1 MGIIETLENIKF
13 LDIPLFNWS
22 TFSVLFLR
30 YAITVIV
37 TTILVRLY
45 YKFSKNKE
53 FLFTFF
59 AFNTLIFFMVYM
71 MNNVDV
77 GIGFGFGLF
86 AVFSILRYRTITVHI
101 KEMTY
106 LFMVI
111 TVAVINALITPNFSY
126 IELFLANGLIIAMTY
141 LLEKL
146 MVRQTLSVYDVI
158 YEKIENITPENRGAL
173 EKDLRERTGLNI
185 TDIEIRNI
193 DFLRDVVNIKLYYD
207 QNDQPGVKHSID
219 E

>member
-1 MGIIETLENIKF
+1 MGVIEALESARF
-13 LDIPLFNWS
+13 LDIPILNAESFSILF
-22 TFSVLFLR
+22 VR
-30 YAITVIV
+30 YTINAVITA
-37 TTILVRLY
+37 ILVNLY
-45 YKFSKNKE
+45 YRFSKNKE

-71 MNNVDV
+71 MNSVDV

-111 TVAVINALITPNFSY
+111 TIAVMNALITQEFSY
-126 IELFLANGLIIAMTY
+126 IELIVANLLIIIMTFF
-141 LLEKL
+141 LEKL
-146 MVRQTLSVYDVI
+146 MVRQTLSVYEVV

-173 EKDLRERTGLNI
+173 ENDLRERTGLNI
-185 TDIEIRNI
+185 TNIEIQNI

-207 QNDQPGVKHSID
+207 QNEQPLIKHDIN